1 MSRAIALDAPGKVN
15 LVLRVLHR
23 RPDGYRELE
32 TVFQMVSLAD
42 RVELTLSEGPGAVT
56 LSVDGPDLGPVESNL
71 AWRAA
76 EEFRLAAGLDA
87 GVHIALTKKI
97 PAGAGLGGGSSDA
110 AAVLR
115 GLARLTGFDDPLRL
129 HGIARSLGADV
140 PFFLG
145 PAPIALGRGRGDEL
159 TPLQALPEADLVLAL
174 PRVHVST
181 VDAYRSLPDRH
192 GDGNA
197 PDASAHPGARPD
209 EAFLELDWP
218 TVVRVAENDFQPVV
232 SPRVPAVRASIEAL
246 SGQGALLALL
256 SGSGGASFGVFE
268 DRAASV
274 AAAEVLTDRHGWPFV
289 PVTTLA
295 ALPDI
300 ERLSPRG

>member
-159 TPLQALPEADLVLAL
+159 TPLQARRPTSFLLFRGCTFRP
-174 PRVHVST
+174 ST
-181 VDAYRSLPDRH
+181 RTGHCLTATET
-192 GDGNA
+192 GT
-197 PDASAHPGARPD
+197 HPTPQR
-209 EAFLELDWP
+209 
-218 TVVRVAENDFQPVV
+218 T
-232 SPRVPAVRASIEAL
+232 RVPALTRPSWSSTGRRSYGWQRTTFSLWSRPACPRFVPRSRRCRGREPCL
-246 SGQGALLALL
+246 RCFPG
-256 SGSGGASFGVFE
+256 
-268 DRAASV
+268 
-274 AAAEVLTDRHGWPFV
+274 AEVRPSASSRTEPLPWRRRRSSRT
-289 PVTTLA
+289 VTVGHSY
-295 ALPDI
+295 
-300 ERLSPRG
+300 R